1 MNFAV
6 VRGASFRI
14 KFKPTSD
21 VNVAEL
27 GDPFITIAQELVA
40 LNPEAHV
47 DLENNLVYA
56 DVDEADSILL
66 VDDVETMAQLM
77 FSNVDGKSYRFQQHE
92 VVVLP
97 SLFGS
102 RQDEIEERQPEETEP
117 VAEPEQETIE
127 G

>member
-1 MNFAV
+1 MGMAI

-14 KFKPTSD
+14 KFKPTSN
-21 VNVAEL
+21 VNVGEL

-47 DLENNLVYA
+47 DTENNLVYA

-66 VDDVETMAQLM
+66 VDDVETWAQLM
-77 FSNVDGKSYRFQQHE
+77 FSNENGKSYRFQIHDLTI
-92 VVVLP
+92 LP

-102 RQDEIEERQPEETEP
+102 RQDEIDERQQEEETPVEPEPEEQG
-117 VAEPEQETIE
+117 A
-127 G
+127 